1 MSDELQR
8 CKIPGCIG
16 HVESSRRGLCF
27 PHECWRASLGA
38 GVVSLRPVPTAEQI
52 LRALRRV
59 VPAVGHPPVDFL
71 DEVEASRGE
80 AYEALVSAAVKRS
93 DDER

>member
-1 MSDELQR
+1 MTDLER
-8 CKIPGCIG
+8 CKIPECTW

-27 PHECWRASLGA
+27 AHEAWRASLGA

-59 VPAVGHPPVDFL
+59 VPAVGRPPVDFL
-71 DEVEASRGE
+71 DEVEAGRGG
-80 AYEALVSAAVKRS
+80 AYEALVSAAVKRR

>member
-1 MSDELQR
+1 
-8 CKIPGCIG
+8 
-16 HVESSRRGLCF
+16 
-27 PHECWRASLGA
+27 
-38 GVVSLRPVPTAEQI
+38 VVSLRPVPTAEQI

-59 VPAVGHPPVDFL
+59 VPAVGRPPVDFI

-80 AYEALVSAAVKRS
+80 GFRALVDAAVKRS